1 MAVIWRRRTRGVQ
14 DDNPDEV
21 FQRVREV
28 ETKLRV
34 ALASFREHM
43 AELEKEIH
51 EPSKEV

>member
-1 MAVIWRRRTRGVQ
+1 MIWRRRTRGVQ
-14 DDNPDEV
+14 DADPDEV

-43 AELEKEIH
+43 AELEEGIH
-51 EPSKEV
+51 QSTEEV